1 MLVGLIGVVGLEV
14 VNDATVKRRSCE
26 AKVFKR
32 CSAEDQGDKLATTLG
47 EDSGPMSLG
56 FFLAVLSQT
65 LKKNYVGKKGCAF
78 WGEIQCSTEPTMR

>member
-14 VNDATVKRRSCE
+14 VNDATVKRRSCD

-47 EDSGPMSLG
+47 EDLGPMSLG
-56 FFLAVLSQT
+56 FFLGCIGSN
-65 LKKNYVGKKGCAF
+65 LKENYVGKKDVLF
-78 WGEIQCSTEPTMR
+78 GEKSNVLLNQP